1 MRARFFDSSIRFF
14 RPVATI
20 VQPIAA
26 VPTIDISCGSRAIP
40 RYRQET
46 AELKRL
52 RRLRRAARVRVRGE
66 VRLPAAPV
74 GDVRVALGRGEV
86 GVPEHLLHGAEVGAA
101 LEQVGRERVAEQVRV
116 DALGLEPGLLGELAQ
131 DEERA
136 GARRA
141 RRRGR

>member
-1 MRARFFDSSIRFF
+1 MMRPQEGHLRARFFDSSIRFF

-52 RRLRRAARVRVRGE
+52 RRLGGERRACGC
-66 VRLPAAPV
+66 AAKYV
-74 GDVRVALGRGEV
+74 S
-86 GVPEHLLHGAEVGAA
+86 
-101 LEQVGRERVAEQVRV
+101 
-116 DALGLEPGLLGELAQ
+116 
-131 DEERA
+131 
-136 GARRA
+136 
-141 RRRGR
+141 RRRRSETCV